1 MDIFINALPPLGERS
16 ASQSYPNVGKNH
28 SPATLNVGNFEIL
41 KDIKPLKNFNLLW
54 ATLRGEKCLP
64 YSTEYDIVNYVS
76 IAISDII
83 QSCGI
88 QVSCSSDF
96 GVSGLKADIMVLANS
111 NNGLPIGIAQVK
123 KPSSTIMVNEKLHGQ
138 TYNYML
144 SIAEIDNSA
153 NATELD
159 IAVGPPT
166 ILQKPYSLT
175 STSNLEFS
183 TTTTTTNDILPPTPD
198 KRLVYGSKVYKHS
211 DIQLPKVLYCIDEDV
226 LF

>member
-1 MDIFINALPPLGERS
+1 MAKKMFLLFLQPMICWLPKS
-16 ASQSYPNVGKNH
+16 
-28 SPATLNVGNFEIL
+28 
-41 KDIKPLKNFNLLW
+41 
-54 ATLRGEKCLP
+54 
-64 YSTEYDIVNYVS
+64 
-76 IAISDII
+76 
-83 QSCGI
+83 
-88 QVSCSSDF
+88 
-96 GVSGLKADIMVLANS
+96 
-111 NNGLPIGIAQVK
+111 
-123 KPSSTIMVNEKLHGQ
+123 
-138 TYNYML
+138 
-144 SIAEIDNSA
+144 DNSA